1 MPHICERQVGGVP
14 TPPAATRAT
23 LATRNLV
30 VHDAC
35 NIVLQKRRPIVNYGR
50 VALDFLQLFT
60 GLNLRVGFV
69 CGAVVASVMQGV
81 DALAR

>member
-1 MPHICERQVGGVP
+1 VP
-14 TPPAATRAT
+14 NRSQHYLFA
-23 LATRNLV
+23 LSFFI
-30 VHDAC
+30 DW
-35 NIVLQKRRPIVNYGR
+35 R

>member
-1 MPHICERQVGGVP
+1 MSFYE
-14 TPPAATRAT
+14 TSTSAAVD
-23 LATRNLV
+23 LARL
-30 VHDAC
+30 C
-35 NIVLQKRRPIVNYGR
+35 PIEASTSSLRCRFFIDWR